1 MRLSPKTERHIA
13 TLFPPRLRTEVAEL
27 LLHQC
32 GNNLPSSEK
41 DDEFQLERVRFAALK
56 LSGGDSGK
64 LQEAVKLANQDWRDL
79 LVSAGFAND
88 VNAHK
93 QWLPEPSY
101 QRETNATSSPALAQ
115 ANDDWLTVCAISVLA
130 GMLGNVLH
138 EGVGHAAMAL
148 LTGAKS
154 GVLST
159 VAWSS
164 AQDSRLVAAG
174 GTLAN
179 LAAALIFW
187 IALRNAR
194 NASARLRFFLLI
206 SLAFNLFDGTGYF
219 LFSGFTDF
227 GDWAAV
233 IAGLPVHWLWRLLLV
248 VGGIVSY
255 FGAVIVVGSALVR
268 YIGVPRSESRRLTK
282 LTLLPYLTSIFLGCA
297 GGLLNPIGL
306 QLMWQSALPATAGG
320 HSGFLWL
327 KHYIP
332 KGIVPQRSSDAIGR
346 SYAWI
351 AVAVALSIPFIF
363 VLGRGITLHR

>member
-1 MRLSPKTERHIA
+1 MAA
-13 TLFPPRLRTEVAEL
+13 T
-27 LLHQC
+27 
-32 GNNLPSSEK
+32 
-41 DDEFQLERVRFAALK
+41 
-56 LSGGDSGK
+56 
-64 LQEAVKLANQDWRDL
+64 
-79 LVSAGFAND
+79 
-88 VNAHK
+88 
-93 QWLPEPSY
+93 
-101 QRETNATSSPALAQ
+101 TSSVSVQP
-115 ANDDWLTVCAISVLA
+115 NDDWLTVCAISVLA

-138 EGVGHAAMAL
+138 EGLGHAATAL

-179 LAAALIFW
+179 LAAGLVFW
-187 IALRNAR
+187 IALRSVKSSSVR
-194 NASARLRFFLLI
+194 WRFFLLI

-233 IAGLPVHWLWRLLLV
+233 ISGLPAHWLWRLLLV
-248 VGGIVSY
+248 VVGISSY
-255 FGAVIVVGSALVR
+255 FAAVLVVGSALVR
-268 YIGVPRSESRRLTK
+268 YVGVARNESRRLTK
-282 LTLLPYLTSIFLGCA
+282 LTLLPYLTSILLACA

-320 HSGFLWL
+320 HSSLLWL
-327 KHYIP
+327 KYYIP
-332 KGIVPQRSSDAIGR
+332 KGTVPERSSDSIDR

-351 AVAVALSIPFIF
+351 AVAATLSLPFIF